1 MKRAALTGAVMTVL
15 IGAAGCGPSA
25 EQVRQ
30 AQAEAEQ
37 AQIDTERAQV
47 PQYAS
52 GTNLYLMAALVNSG
66 IKHKGNTLY
75 W

>member
-1 MKRAALTGAVMTVL
+1 MTVL

-37 AQIDTERAQV
+37 AQIDTERAQADARKAQV
-47 PQYAS
+47 AVRQAESAPVV
-52 GTNLYLMAALVNSG
+52 ALLPCKPAIHFRSCLQV
-66 IKHKGNTLY
+66 
-75 W
+75 